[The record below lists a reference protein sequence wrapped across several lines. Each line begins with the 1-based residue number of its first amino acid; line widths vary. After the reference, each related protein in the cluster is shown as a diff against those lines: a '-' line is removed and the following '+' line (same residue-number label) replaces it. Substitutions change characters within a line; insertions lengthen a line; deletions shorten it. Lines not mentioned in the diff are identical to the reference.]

1 MSKKIII
8 IISVIIAALLFL
20 FGLWVG
26 RKTAPKISS
35 TPKVETRTKKVAS
48 PREANE
54 KVVGSITV
62 SFTGSQAVE
71 NIHHHG
77 NEPVE
82 NIPRHGNEE
91 AGNITSYNESC
102 DSPSVVELPITQ
114 KEYRD
119 SDYTAYVSGFH
130 AKLDSIEVRTKEVT
144 YTKTEIKFRRWN
156 IGLTGGYGYGFRSKQ
171 FEPFVGIGITLNI
184 FR

>member
-8 IISVIIAALLFL
+8 IISVIIAALLFF

-26 RKTAPKISS
+26 RKTAPKINS

-71 NIHHHG
+71 NIT
-77 NEPVE
+77 
-82 NIPRHGNEE
+82 RHGNEE
-91 AGNITSYNESC
+91 AGNVTSYNESC

-144 YTKTEIKFRRWN
+144 YTKTETKFRRWN